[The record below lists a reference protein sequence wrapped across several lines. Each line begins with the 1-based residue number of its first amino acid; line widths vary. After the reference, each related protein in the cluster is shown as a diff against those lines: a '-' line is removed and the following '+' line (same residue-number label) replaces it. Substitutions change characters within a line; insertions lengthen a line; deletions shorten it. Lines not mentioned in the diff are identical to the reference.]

1 MDYPGN
7 SYTMRGEMKRVASE
21 NPTVYQNSEGHFYV
35 RLKYT
40 VWPEIYGDEF
50 PIHEPSLEAALM
62 FAQNHISPTIICARV
77 FTPSG
82 KLVTTFDY
90 SVHGVTRSDSQQD

>member
-1 MDYPGN
+1 MDHPGN

-21 NPTVYQNSEGHFYV
+21 NPTVYQNSSGHFYV
-35 RLKYT
+35 RLKIT

-50 PIHEPSLEAALM
+50 PIHFPTEAAALR
-62 FAQNHISPTIICARV
+62 FAESNLSATTVRARV

-82 KLVTTFDY
+82 KLVMTFDY
-90 SVHGVTRSDSQQD
+90 SVHGVIRSDSKQD

>member
-21 NPTVYQNSEGHFYV
+21 NPNIYQNSSGHFYV

-40 VWPEIYGDEF
+40 VWPELYGDEF
-50 PIHEPSLEAALM
+50 PIHFPTEVAALR
-62 FAQNHISPTIICARV
+62 FAQGNISSTIVRARV

-82 KLVTTFDY
+82 KLIMTFDY
-90 SVHGVTRSDSQQD
+90 SVHGVTRSDSKQD